1 MPELRWILIGCGCVL
16 LIGIYLWGR
25 RGSRQEAGAEL
36 GGRGRPEPQF
46 AAQEP
51 LAERF
56 EIDDDA
62 ASLDDEPELPSA
74 TRPEDFSIT
83 AIRAT
88 PHDGAAADA
97 AYSEERFAA
106 DAEPYR
112 PPNRPL
118 SRDLRRG
125 RIEPT
130 LDHHERDVQDSHD
143 GHGHEEHA
151 HEVTAELPTDDEPHA
166 AADAPTLGMSNTPQ
180 PKRIERRKIVA
191 LRLAGG
197 AQRFAGGQ
205 LRQLLEA
212 ETLDYGK
219 YDVFHRLHA
228 DGGIVFSVAS
238 MVEPGTFDL
247 DKMVA
252 MTYPGVTLFAQLP
265 GPVPGIEAM
274 NELVACGKRLQ
285 ERLGGT
291 LQDER
296 GVPLTV
302 HRIERLRQEVRDFE
316 SGPGR
321 ESAQRAAAALAAP
334 PP

>member
-16 LIGIYLWGR
+16 LLGIYLWGR
-25 RGSRQEAGAEL
+25 RSSRQERGDEL
-36 GGRGRPEPQF
+36 GGRARPEPQF
-46 AAQEP
+46 SSQEP

-62 ASLDDEPELPSA
+62 LLEDEAELPPP
-74 TRPEDFSIT
+74 TRPEDFSTT
-83 AIRAT
+83 AIRAA
-88 PHDGAAADA
+88 HDGAAYAAD
-97 AYSEERFAA
+97 RFAA
-106 DAEPYR
+106 DDSYR
-112 PPNRPL
+112 PPNRPPD
-118 SRDLRRG
+118 RDLRRG

-130 LDHHERDVQDSHD
+130 LDHGGDVHD
-143 GHGHEEHA
+143 LHDRHGHDAPA
-151 HEVTAELPTDDEPHA
+151 HDVTVELPVDDDEPQPSQ
-166 AADAPTLGMSNTPQ
+166 DAPTLGMSNTPQ
-180 PKRIERRKIVA
+180 PKRIERRKIIA
-191 LRLAGG
+191 LRLGGG

-212 ETLDYGK
+212 EALDYGK
-219 YDVFHRLHA
+219 YDVFHRLHS

-247 DKMVA
+247 DKMAA

-265 GPVPGIEAM
+265 GPVPGIEAV

-302 HRIERLRQEVRDFE
+302 HRMERLRQEVRDFE

-321 ESAQRAAAALAAP
+321 ESVQRTATSFAVP